1 MLRAGSSS
9 GVELFQ
15 VLRQFHSATISLS
28 PEYLSF
34 DRFTVHRRPNLTLF
48 PIIHP
53 RHPLSPPQPTLF
65 NDISLSPP
73 QPALF
78 GEVRTLPIFQNFPS
92 KSQSFSWL
100 ICRKNIRTIPILQL
114 FSSDFLSCNMAYLAL
129 HFNLLRAHEIQEHS
143 PPEIQE
149 HSTTSTRH
157 SITSSLTFTSR
168 RFDTVPHRIV
178 TNITSVPPN
187 GRRSIVSSSTSEGSR
202 LVQYRC
208 CSSAFPNVPYW
219 EKPCVPCCLRTVD
232 KFASAVLRPTDLSR
246 WCNVLSRVM
255 LYWL

>member
-100 ICRKNIRTIPILQL
+100 ICRKNIRTMPILQL

-129 HFNLLRAHEIQEHS
+129 HFNLLRAARNS
-143 PPEIQE
+143 
-149 HSTTSTRH
+149 R
-157 SITSSLTFTSR
+157 TFTTRNSR
-168 RFDTVPHRIV
+168 TFNNVDETFN
-178 TNITSVPPN
+178 NIQSHIHIT
-187 GRRSIVSSSTSEGSR
+187 T
-202 LVQYRC
+202 L
-208 CSSAFPNVPYW
+208 
-219 EKPCVPCCLRTVD
+219 
-232 KFASAVLRPTDLSR
+232 
-246 WCNVLSRVM
+246 
-255 LYWL
+255 